1 MSSALTSSVRCNPR
15 TGASASRLRNR
26 VLSPAS
32 LVSFFTIAAVGCA
45 AAPEP
50 PATPKAVVRL
60 SERYERLTASI
71 DEATARDIV
80 DRQLPQRAALET
92 LKSLAFLRDV
102 IADATSSQTQ
112 AAAETIDVQGSLEV
126 HAACPG
132 WDADDGSSDAEAG
145 FVEMVIGVDASRVQR
160 AFTGR
165 AEDCRFV
172 AEHRGHEENVTASM
186 ELELD
191 LGHSLG
197 LGEPVPALLIRAVA
211 VSTELAGA
219 PGVLELDDAA
229 QVLSVRVV
237 NDERLETLL
246 ELESLD
252 IGQGGTCLLALREGG
267 RVGVR
272 GRDGEWVCGRKRSD
286 PCLRAD

>member
-1 MSSALTSSVRCNPR
+1 MRSGVLT
-15 TGASASRLRNR
+15 
-26 VLSPAS
+26 
-32 LVSFFTIAAVGCA
+32 LVAAAAVGCA

-50 PATPKAVVRL
+50 PQPPKAVVQL

-71 DEATARDIV
+71 GQATARDII
-80 DRQLPQRAALET
+80 DRRLPQHAALET

-102 IADATSSQTQ
+102 IADATSSETEN
-112 AAAETIDVQGSLEV
+112 AAETLAVQGSLSV
-126 HAACPG
+126 HAPCPG
-132 WDADDGSSDAEAG
+132 WDSEGPTDESEAG
-145 FVEMVIGVDASRVQR
+145 FVEMVIGVDGSRVQR

-172 AEHRGHEENVTASM
+172 AEHRGREQNVTATM

-197 LGEPVPALLIRAVA
+197 LGEPVPALLIRAEEI
-211 VSTELAGA
+211 STELSQVAGE
-219 PGVLELDDAA
+219 LELDEATED
-229 QVLSVRVV
+229 VLSVRVV
-237 NDERLETLL
+237 DDERLETLL

-252 IGQGGTCLLALREGG
+252 IGRAGTCLLALHEGG

-286 PCLRAD
+286 PCVLAD